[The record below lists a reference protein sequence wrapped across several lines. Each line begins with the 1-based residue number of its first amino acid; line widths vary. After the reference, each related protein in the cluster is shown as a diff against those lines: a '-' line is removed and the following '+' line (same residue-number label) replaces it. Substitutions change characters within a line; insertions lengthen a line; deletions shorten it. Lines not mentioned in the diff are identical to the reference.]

1 VAVYL
6 QGLQSAYCESPALY
20 IAGIRGLRGQALNE
34 RRYRPR
40 VVVTNKVLAKQAFAL
55 WQLEPFAGVAACN
68 ILKGAEV
75 RSEMR
80 FRTGDIFE
88 TQTIWQ
94 VSRTGPVTYGG
105 SYVVPSKNGKK
116 PFAVETLRRGEL
128 ERSIRTPKLSHL
140 IWVASLDKTWISRK
154 TGSGLPM
161 CCFLK
166 KRFEEA
172 S

>member
-1 VAVYL
+1 MKNYYVF
-6 QGLQSAYCESPALY
+6 EKE
-20 IAGIRGLRGQALNE
+20 GQIWA
-34 RRYRPR
+34 RRE
-40 VVVTNKVLAKQAFAL
+40 TGSLFHKVNYEPV
-55 WQLEPFAGVAACN
+55 QLTA
-68 ILKGAEV
+68 
-75 RSEMR
+75 
-80 FRTGDIFE
+80 
-88 TQTIWQ
+88 
-94 VSRTGPVTYGG
+94 GPVTYGG

-154 TGSGLPM
+154 TGSGLPT

-166 KRFEEA
+166 ERFEEA